1 MRLPGLNRRRFLTT
15 SLTAVSAARLGLRL
29 THYVVALLLGSAGA
43 ATAQVDSLPLIGR
56 IKPRA
61 ARDVSS
67 SRWSVGGETLDRGFG
82 VYANYKAHL
91 GPLGA
96 KSIRLQAGWAR
107 CEPRPGAYD
116 WGWLDAIVDDA
127 RAQGV
132 QPWLQ
137 LSYGNPVYPGGGD
150 TGLGGGFPSSPDAL
164 AAWDRWV
171 RAIVQHFG
179 GRVHQWEIWNEPD
192 LNDKGTAT
200 VEAYVELYLRTAA
213 MIREV
218 QPAGESQIYA
228 LALCY
233 DLQYADRF
241 LAVMTQRGRLD
252 LVDAVT
258 IHIVP
263 GADDTR
269 NIDELR
275 AIIAR
280 TGRPI
285 LVRQGETGAPSRY
298 QESFALKGMPWTET
312 MQAKWDL
319 RRMLA
324 HHAKDVPFSLFT
336 MIDLHYRRDGA
347 VDMNYKGLLA
357 SRDDQSVDHVKS
369 AYGAAQR
376 VFGIFDDAL
385 ERVANFVCTAD
396 TTRSLGGLRLRQQA
410 DRCAGGGAVVQGRQ
424 ALRTRTRGRW
434 WTSPSPGR
442 ASTSRSWWTCSP
454 ARFARCRGRRVV
466 PASARSH
473 LRLAGPDRREA
484 GAADRRD
491 GHVRRRCSG
500 SRSSCSSCSVD
511 VI

>member
-1 MRLPGLNRRRFLTT
+1 MNWRTRF
-15 SLTAVSAARLGLRL
+15 
-29 THYVVALLLGSAGA
+29 VVALLLGFAGT
-43 ATAQVDSLPLIGR
+43 ATAQGNSELPLIGR
-56 IKPRA
+56 IKSRA
-61 ARDVSS
+61 ARDISS

-82 VYANYKAHL
+82 VYASYKAYL

-107 CEPRPGAYD
+107 CEPRPDVYD

-127 RAQGV
+127 LAQGV

-150 TGLGGGFPSSPDAL
+150 TGLGGGFPSSLEAL

-171 RAIVQHFG
+171 RAIVRHYRD
-179 GRVHQWEIWNEPD
+179 RVHQWEIWNEPD

-213 MIREV
+213 IIREV
-218 QPAGESQIYA
+218 QPAGKSQIYA

-233 DLQYADRF
+233 DLRYADRF
-241 LAVMTQRGRLD
+241 LSVMTPRGKLD

-258 IHIVP
+258 IHTYP
-263 GADDTR
+263 ENPDDTR
-269 NIDELR
+269 NVDELR
-275 AIIAR
+275 ALIAR

-285 LVRQGETGAPSRY
+285 PVRQGETGAPSRY

-336 MIDLHYRRDGA
+336 MIDLHYRRGGA

-357 SRDDQSVDHVKS
+357 SRDDQSVDHAKP
-369 AYGAAQR
+369 AYEAAQR
-376 VFGIFDDAL
+376 VFAIFDDTL
-385 ERVANFVCTAD
+385 DRVGDFACTAG
-396 TTRSLGGLRLRQQA
+396 TTRPLAASAYVNKQTGGQVVALWFRDGKPA
-410 DRCAGGGAVVQGRQ
+410 DSNARILVDLTFAG
-424 ALRTRTRGRW
+424 
-434 WTSPSPGR
+434 
-442 ASTSRSWWTCSP
+442 
-454 ARFARCRGRRVV
+454 ARFSEPVLVDLLTG
-466 PASARSH
+466 
-473 LRLAGPDRREA
+473 E
-484 GAADRRD
+484 
-491 GHVRRRCSG
+491 VRALPRTIPG
-500 SRSSCSSCSVD
+500 SRFRQIPLYDSPILIAEKSALPID
-511 VI
+511 AAAAR

>member
-1 MRLPGLNRRRFLTT
+1 MNWRTR
-15 SLTAVSAARLGLRL
+15 S
-29 THYVVALLLGSAGA
+29 VVALLLSSAGTA
-43 ATAQVDSLPLIGR
+43 AAQVDSLPLTGR

-61 ARDVSS
+61 ARDISS

-82 VYANYKAHL
+82 VYANYKAYL

-107 CEPRPGAYD
+107 CEPRPGVYE

-127 RAQGV
+127 LAQGV

-150 TGLGGGFPSSPDAL
+150 TGLGGGFPSSAEAL

-171 RAIVQHFG
+171 RAIVQHYG
-179 GRVHQWEIWNEPD
+179 DRVHQWEIWNEPD

-200 VEAYVELYLRTAA
+200 VAAYVELYLRTAA
-213 MIREV
+213 IIREV

-233 DLQYADRF
+233 DLPYADRF
-241 LAVMTQRGRLD
+241 LAVMTQRGKLD

-258 IHIVP
+258 IHTYP
-263 GADDTR
+263 ENPDDTR

-275 AIIAR
+275 AMIAR

-285 LVRQGETGAPSRY
+285 SVRQGETGAPSRH

-336 MIDLHYRRDGA
+336 MIDLHYRRGGA

-357 SRDDQSVDHVKS
+357 SREDQTVEHVKP
-369 AYGAAQR
+369 AYVAAQH
-376 VFGIFDDAL
+376 VFAIFDDKL
-385 ERVANFVCTAD
+385 ERVTGFTCTSSA
-396 TTRSLGGLRLRQQA
+396 TRSLAASAYVNKQTGAQVVALWFRD
-410 DRCAGGGAVVQGRQ
+410 DRPSDSDA
-424 ALRTRTRGRW
+424 RTRVDLTFTG
-434 WTSPSPGR
+434 
-442 ASTSRSWWTCSP
+442 
-454 ARFARCRGRRVV
+454 ARFDEPVLVDLLTGEVRALPQAKRGSTFSQIPLYDSPILIAERAAL
-466 PASARSH
+466 PIDATSAR
-473 LRLAGPDRREA
+473 
-484 GAADRRD
+484 
-491 GHVRRRCSG
+491 
-500 SRSSCSSCSVD
+500 
-511 VI
+511 